1 MKIKD
6 IKIKDI
12 QILAEIRRRR
22 QFDNKEE
29 DLARAFV
36 WRLTPEG
43 YEFWK
48 LVNEGVMSV
57 NNKGVIYAKMRIQR

>member
-1 MKIKD
+1 MKIRD
-6 IKIKDI
+6 IKDKDI

-22 QFDNKEE
+22 QFDNKED
-29 DLARAFV
+29 DLKRAFV

-48 LVNEGVMSV
+48 SVNEGVICKNANTV
-57 NNKGVIYAKMRIQR
+57 LR